1 MESVKRAPR
10 DKTLITLKAQ
20 VLFTFSVS
28 EKKMKRILI
37 NCSYSDELR
46 VALVDGAKLFDLD
59 NEFNAQSLLKGS
71 IFKATV
77 SRVETSLDAAFVNFG
92 SERHGFLPLKELSNE
107 HFTKDAEGKKKC
119 TLKEG
124 DEILVQVL
132 KEERGTKGAALSN
145 QISLAG
151 RFIVLIPNSE
161 KSGGVSRRISGD
173 ERDEIKNALNE
184 LNIPDGMS
192 VIVRTAGLGRSAEEL
207 KWDLDY
213 LMNLWGQIKSTIND
227 APSPSLIYKDDKL
240 ILRVFRD
247 YFRDD
252 IGEILIDDESVHAEA
267 LDFAKSVI
275 PDHADKVI
283 YYNEDI
289 ALFNRYQIESQIE
302 LAFQREI
309 SLPSGGSIVIDPTEA
324 MVSIDVNSARST
336 KGKDIESTAFATNM
350 EAAKEIARQLRLR
363 DLGGLIVIDF
373 IDMQDEKHQQKV
385 ENAFRSAVQSDRAR
399 IQIAGISR
407 FGLLE
412 LSRQRLRPSLEETY
426 DIQHVQVRGTRS
438 LGQSI
443 LRIIGEDA
451 AKENTGEIHVY
462 VPADV
467 SSYLLNEKRRD
478 IITIEN
484 TYQVNILVIADPYK
498 SRPYYKVARVKAPAG
513 KKLFSHEMTPNSPE
527 PSMDWRD
534 VNSNKKSF
542 KPLVK
547 VSVPPRMPKT
557 KNKKGFFAF
566 LKSVFTLDIFK
577 STKKKNLKN
586 KRKRNYKKGQPKTNK
601 NTRNENRHNNRNVR
615 PNNKGRTNNPKKPV
629 NKTASKPIVIPPKK
643 IEKTSGKSAQVSK
656 TKKQTEDVDGNTF
669 NDGTSTSSSRTPAP
683 TPAPTPAATPAPTPA
698 ATPAPTPASTPA
710 PKPTRALNDPRYK
723 NE

>member
-1 MESVKRAPR
+1 
-10 DKTLITLKAQ
+10 
-20 VLFTFSVS
+20 
-28 EKKMKRILI
+28 MKRILI

-77 SRVETSLDAAFVNFG
+77 SRVETSLDAAFINFG
-92 SERHGFLPLKELSNE
+92 SEKHGFLPLKELTNE
-107 HFTKDAEGKKKC
+107 HFTKDADGKKKC

-124 DEILVQVL
+124 DQILIQVL

-173 ERDEIKNALNE
+173 ERDEIKTALNALQ
-184 LNIPDGMS
+184 IPEGMS
-192 VIVRTAGLGRSAEEL
+192 VIVRTAGLGRSTDEL

-213 LMNLWGQIKSTIND
+213 LMNLWEQIKSNVTD

-252 IGEILIDDESVHAEA
+252 IEEILIDDEAVHAEA

-289 ALFNRYQIESQIE
+289 PLFNRYQIESQIE

-350 EAAKEIARQLRLR
+350 EAAKEVARQLRLR

-385 ENAFRSAVQSDRAR
+385 ENTFRSAVQSDRAR

-443 LRIIGEDA
+443 LRIISEDA

-478 IITIEN
+478 IIAIEN
-484 TYQVNILVIADPYK
+484 SYQVNILIIADPYK
-498 SRPYYKVARVKAPAG
+498 SRPYYKVARVKAVVG
-513 KKLFSHEMTPNSPE
+513 KKPFSYDMTPNSPE

-534 VNSNKKSF
+534 ANSNKKSL

-547 VSVPPRMPKT
+547 ISVPPRMPKR
-557 KNKKGFFAF
+557 KNKTGFFQF
-566 LKSVFTLDIFK
+566 IKSILTLSIFK
-577 STKKKNLKN
+577 SKKKKNTRK
-586 KRKRNYKKGQPKTNK
+586 KRNRNYKKTQPRVNK
-601 NTRNENRHNNRNVR
+601 NIRSDKNQYNRNR
-615 PNNKGRTNNPKKPV
+615 GQNNKSKPSNSKKAPNKKTDKPV
-629 NKTASKPIVIPPKK
+629 VIPPKK
-643 IEKTSGKSAQVSK
+643 IAQVNKKDAELNKTSKPL
-656 TKKQTEDVDGNTF
+656 EDKDGNK
-669 NDGTSTSSSRTPAP
+669 SVVKSKPVIAPPAP
-683 TPAPTPAATPAPTPA
+683 TPAPTPVPTPVTTPAPTPD
-698 ATPAPTPASTPA
+698 PTPA

-723 NE
+723 SE

>member
-1 MESVKRAPR
+1 
-10 DKTLITLKAQ
+10 
-20 VLFTFSVS
+20 
-28 EKKMKRILI
+28 MKRILI

-59 NEFNAQSLLKGS
+59 NEFNSQALLKGS

-77 SRVETSLDAAFVNFG
+77 SRVETSLDAAFINFG
-92 SERHGFLPLKELSNE
+92 SERHGFLPLKELSNKY
-107 HFTKDAEGKKKC
+107 FTRGADGKRKC

-161 KSGGVSRRISGD
+161 KSGGVSRRIAGE
-173 ERDEIKNALNE
+173 ERDDIKNALNE
-184 LNIPDGMS
+184 LTIPEGMS
-192 VIVRTAGLGRSAEEL
+192 VIVRTAGLGRSSEEL

-213 LMNLWGQIKSTIND
+213 LINLWEQIKSTVDD
-227 APSPSLIYKDDKL
+227 APSPSLIFKDDKL

-252 IGEILIDDESVHAEA
+252 IEEILIDDEVVHAEA

-289 ALFNRYQIESQIE
+289 PLFNRYQIESQIE

-324 MVSIDVNSARST
+324 MVSIDVNSARAT
-336 KGKDIESTAFATNM
+336 KGKDIESTAFATNT
-350 EAAKEIARQLRLR
+350 EAAREIARQLRLR

-385 ENAFRSAVQSDRAR
+385 EGTFRSAVQSDRAR
-399 IQIAGISR
+399 IQIAAISR

-412 LSRQRLRPSLEETY
+412 LSRQRLRPSLDETY
-426 DIQHVQVRGTRS
+426 DIEHVQIRGTRS

-443 LRIIGEDA
+443 IRIIGEDA

-478 IITIEN
+478 VIAIEN
-484 TYQVNILVIADPYK
+484 TYQVNILIIADPYK
-498 SRPYYKVARVKAPAG
+498 TRPYYKVARVKAVAG
-513 KKLFSHEMTPNSPE
+513 KKSFSYDMTPNSPE
-527 PSMDWRD
+527 PSMNWRD
-534 VNSNKKSF
+534 SNTNKKVL

-547 VSVPPRMPKT
+547 VSVPPRMPKR
-557 KNKKGFFAF
+557 KKSSGFINFIMSI
-566 LKSVFTLDIFK
+566 LTLSIFK
-577 STKKKNLKN
+577 SKKTKKKSSHA
-586 KRKRNYKKGQPKTNK
+586 RKGRNYKSSSNRSSKPRTNDRNK
-601 NTRNENRHNNRNVR
+601 NSRRTNQGNNRNR
-615 PNNKGRTNNPKKPV
+615 NTSEKAGGIKKS
-629 NKTASKPIVIPPKK
+629 TKPIVIPPKK
-643 IEKTSGKSAQVSK
+643 K
-656 TKKQTEDVDGNTF
+656 D
-669 NDGTSTSSSRTPAP
+669 SSSEDSKVVEKKLPVSEDEVNGNKAPVTDVKSPSSAP
-683 TPAPTPAATPAPTPA
+683 TPAPTAAP
-698 ATPAPTPASTPA
+698 TPA

>member
-1 MESVKRAPR
+1 
-10 DKTLITLKAQ
+10 
-20 VLFTFSVS
+20 
-28 EKKMKRILI
+28 MKRILI

-77 SRVETSLDAAFVNFG
+77 SRVETSLDAAFINFG

-107 HFTKDAEGKKKC
+107 YFTKDAEGKKKC

-124 DEILVQVL
+124 DEILIQVL

-161 KSGGVSRRISGD
+161 KSGGVSRRISGE
-173 ERDEIKNALNE
+173 ERDEIKNALNA
-184 LNIPDGMS
+184 LKIPEGMS
-192 VIVRTAGLGRSAEEL
+192 VIVRTAGLGRSTEEL

-213 LMNLWGQIKSTIND
+213 LMNLWNQINSTV
-227 APSPSLIYKDDKL
+227 AEAASPSLIYKDDKL

-247 YFRDD
+247 YYRDD
-252 IGEILIDDESVHAEA
+252 IEEILIDDEAVHSEA

-289 ALFNRYQIESQIE
+289 PLFNRYQIESQIE

-385 ENAFRSAVQSDRAR
+385 ENNFRSAVQSDRAR

-443 LRIIGEDA
+443 LRIISEDA

-462 VPADV
+462 VPTDV

-478 IITIEN
+478 IIAIEN
-484 TYQVNILVIADPYK
+484 LSQVNILIIADPYK
-498 SRPYYKVARVKAPAG
+498 SRPYYKVARVKAVTG
-513 KKLFSHEMTPNSPE
+513 KKQFSYDMTPNSPE

-534 VNSNKKSF
+534 VNSNKKSL

-547 VSVPPRMPKT
+547 VSVPPRMPK
-557 KNKKGFFAF
+557 KKSKAGLFGFI
-566 LKSVFTLDIFK
+566 KSILTLSIFK
-577 STKKKNLKN
+577 SKKKKHSKK
-586 KRKRNYKKGQPKTNK
+586 KRNRNYKKGQLKVNK
-601 NTRNENRHNNRNVR
+601 NIRSDKNHNNRQGRKNNR
-615 PNNKGRTNNPKKPV
+615 PKRIIGGSP
-629 NKTASKPIVIPPKK
+629 
-643 IEKTSGKSAQVSK
+643 
-656 TKKQTEDVDGNTF
+656 
-669 NDGTSTSSSRTPAP
+669 
-683 TPAPTPAATPAPTPA
+683 
-698 ATPAPTPASTPA
+698 
-710 PKPTRALNDPRYK
+710 
-723 NE
+723 

>member
-1 MESVKRAPR
+1 M
-10 DKTLITLKAQ
+10 
-20 VLFTFSVS
+20 
-28 EKKMKRILI
+28 
-37 NCSYSDELR
+37 
-46 VALVDGAKLFDLD
+46 
-59 NEFNAQSLLKGS
+59 
-71 IFKATV
+71 
-77 SRVETSLDAAFVNFG
+77 
-92 SERHGFLPLKELSNE
+92 
-107 HFTKDAEGKKKC
+107 
-119 TLKEG
+119 
-124 DEILVQVL
+124 
-132 KEERGTKGAALSN
+132 
-145 QISLAG
+145 
-151 RFIVLIPNSE
+151 PNSE
-161 KSGGVSRRISGD
+161 KSGGVSRRISGE
-173 ERDEIKNALNE
+173 ERDEIKNALNA
-184 LNIPDGMS
+184 LQIPDGMS
-192 VIVRTAGLGRSAEEL
+192 VIVRTAGLGRSTEEL

-213 LMNLWGQIKSTIND
+213 LMNLWEQIKSSVSD

-252 IGEILIDDESVHAEA
+252 IQEILIDDESVHTEA

-283 YYNEDI
+283 YYNEEI
-289 ALFNRYQIESQIE
+289 PLFNRYQIESQIE

-350 EAAKEIARQLRLR
+350 EAAKEVARQLRLR

-385 ENAFRSAVQSDRAR
+385 ENTFRSAVQADRAR

-443 LRIIGEDA
+443 LRIISEDA

-478 IITIEN
+478 IIAIEN
-484 TYQVNILVIADPYK
+484 TYKVNILIIADPYK
-498 SRPYYKVARVKAPAG
+498 SRPYYKVARVKAAVG
-513 KKLFSHEMTPNSPE
+513 KKSFSYDMTPNSPE

-534 VNSNKKSF
+534 SNASKRPL
-542 KPLVK
+542 KPLVT

-557 KNKKGFFAF
+557 KNGFFTF
-566 LKSVFTLDIFK
+566 IKSIISLSIFFGAFK
-577 STKKKNLKN
+577 SKNKKINKNKKSRKFKRGQSKNNKNRNQNNQSNRNSRSNPNRANGKNLNQKQGSN
-586 KRKRNYKKGQPKTNK
+586 KKT
-601 NTRNENRHNNRNVR
+601 
-615 PNNKGRTNNPKKPV
+615 
-629 NKTASKPIVIPPKK
+629 SKPIVIPPKK
-643 IEKTSGKSAQVSK
+643 SQQSINEP
-656 TKKQTEDVDGNTF
+656 KKPKNDNNNIKEVDGNKLDKKSTAPSAP
-669 NDGTSTSSSRTPAP
+669 DPSTSPPSVPLPSPAP
-683 TPAPTPAATPAPTPA
+683 KT
-698 ATPAPTPASTPA
+698 SV
-710 PKPTRALNDPRYK
+710 KPTRALNDPRYK
-723 NE
+723 SE